1 MTFAPLAGAGAYAG
15 CAYCTHTGQ
24 HSSSLQKVIYPGNRR
39 FLSKD
44 DPLRR
49 DCVNF
54 PLKKKDVSD
63 PPENKTTKYVDEAN
77 DAYTSAKGTREKIGK
92 ARITGCKGSYS
103 LRKLPLH
110 DRILNTPVDPMH
122 LVKNIAEHCVKFIT
136 GIEDSCKVRQ
146 EEKSLNRFRSS
157 WVVDTTLSKLPP
169 APFTLSKEEILL
181 ANERAQ
187 SIFVHSSF
195 DWHPRAIFGKNA
207 GMKAHEWH
215 EVVTHGILKFCLRG
229 MLGQKQQ
236 QTLFKVFDVITSIC
250 AEDVSMDTIDTL
262 EYEIHR
268 ALALFERD
276 FPVSLQ
282 VIVFHLLHH
291 LPMYVKQFGPVYSF
305 WMYPYE
311 RFNSWISRRVMN
323 KRYAESTVIVTYI
336 LSEWANFQEIA
347 NQLTKGATGMSDA
360 ENDEENDHLKDASE
374 YLLTD
379 ELLEELQSHYCSSI
393 PEYEQFV
400 QQYQSERDNVRSFP
414 NFSDWQPRH
423 SLCLTT
429 TEIEMRSGP
438 SLTATRLKH
447 FTYKDS
453 HGRTI
458 KLSTMESEQDY
469 LYRRCSYVST
479 SIDNTL
485 TYGRILMIFRHS
497 FLSYTT
503 TFAYVSWFDRH
514 VEDAHT
520 HLRYVLTATQ
530 TQSIVPINVLS
541 KPLVVAFDEEE
552 LEKLWI
558 LN

>member
-1 MTFAPLAGAGAYAG
+1 MTFSLLAGAGAYAG
-15 CAYCTHTGQ
+15 CAYCTHIGR
-24 HSSSLQKVIYPGNRR
+24 HSTSLQKVIYPGNRR

-44 DPLRR
+44 DPLRC
-49 DCVNF
+49 DSVSF

-63 PPENKTTKYVDEAN
+63 PPDNKTTKYVDEAN
-77 DAYTSAKGTREKIGK
+77 DAYTSTKGTREKINK

-103 LRKLPLH
+103 FRKLPLH
-110 DRILNTPVDPMH
+110 ERILNTPVDPMH

-136 GIEDSCKVRQ
+136 GIEDSYKVRQ
-146 EEKSLNRFRSS
+146 EEKLLNRFRSS
-157 WVVDTTLSKLPP
+157 WVVDTTSNKLPP

-229 MLGQKQQ
+229 MLGRKQQ
-236 QTLFKVFDVITSIC
+236 QTLFKLFDVVTNIC

-262 EYEIHR
+262 ECEIHR

-291 LPMYVKQFGPVYSF
+291 LPVYVKHFGPVYSF

-323 KRYAESTVIVTYI
+323 KRYAESTVIETYR
-336 LSEWANFQEIA
+336 LSEWANFQELA
-347 NQLTKGATGMSDA
+347 DQLTAGATGMSFSS
-360 ENDEENDHLKDASE
+360 DEENDHLHNANERDH
-374 YLLTD
+374 YQLMD
-379 ELLEELQSHYCSSI
+379 ELLEELQSHYRSSI
-393 PEYEQFV
+393 PEYA
-400 QQYQSERDNVRSFP
+400 QQYQSERDNAKVSHSLRSFP
-414 NFSDWQPRH
+414 HFSDWQPQH

-458 KLSTMESEQDY
+458 KLSTMESERDY

-485 TYGRILMIFRHS
+485 WTYSNDFS
-497 FLSYTT
+497 S
-503 TFAYVSWFDRH
+503 
-514 VEDAHT
+514 
-520 HLRYVLTATQ
+520 HLPFIYYYICICIMV
-530 TQSIVPINVLS
+530 
-541 KPLVVAFDEEE
+541 
-552 LEKLWI
+552 
-558 LN
+558 